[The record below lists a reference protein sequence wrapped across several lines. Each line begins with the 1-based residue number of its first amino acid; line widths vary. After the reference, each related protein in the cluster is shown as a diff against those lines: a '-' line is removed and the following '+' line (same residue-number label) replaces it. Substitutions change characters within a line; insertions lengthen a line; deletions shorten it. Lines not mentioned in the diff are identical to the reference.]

1 MQRSTHPVV
10 DLTEV
15 GRGDVAA
22 VGGKAA
28 ALGELMAAGF
38 PVPAGFVVG
47 TEAFLAAM
55 DAAGIGRQVVAM
67 LEPSGARAAGDTSG
81 SAEELAEVIREIAVP
96 APVEDAIR
104 AFHRDLVESRR
115 DGDDGGAVAVRSS
128 GTDEDAAEA
137 SFAGMHA
144 SYLGVVGADDVLAR
158 IRDCWASSVSAR
170 AIAYRSVRAPG
181 SVVSMAV
188 VVQSMVEAVSSG
200 VLLGVDPSGTDPG
213 RLLVE
218 ASTTAGGVVGGLV
231 EPDRYVVDVPR
242 LVVVSAQRGRQP
254 LTDRERVLAEDR
266 VLELAALGRRIQ
278 DRFGAPQDIEWAI
291 GADGVLGIVQARP
304 ITATAGSRTVSEVA
318 VTTGVGSR
326 PDPDPLVVG
335 IGASPGVATGPV
347 RVLLDPVDAVELLD
361 GEVLV
366 APGTRPEWMP
376 AMRRAAAIVTDTGG
390 MASHAAI
397 VARELGLPCV
407 VGTGTATAG
416 LVDGDVVTVDGVT
429 GLVVRA
435 VERSG

>member
-1 MQRSTHPVV
+1 MQRSTHPVA

-28 ALGELMAAGF
+28 ALGELVAAGF

-47 TEAFLAAM
+47 TGAFLAAL
-55 DAAGIGRQVVAM
+55 DAAGLRDEVDAV
-67 LEPSGARAAGDTSG
+67 LRSWVSGDGSG
-81 SAEELAEVIREIAVP
+81 STEEVADAIRAIAVP

-104 AFHRDLVESRR
+104 VFHRELVASTGDR
-115 DGDDGGAVAVRSS
+115 DDDGVSVAVRSS
-128 GTDEDAAEA
+128 GTDEDAAA
-137 SFAGMHA
+137 SSFAGMHA
-144 SYLGVVGADDVLAR
+144 SYLDVVGVDDVLGR

-181 SVVSMAV
+181 SAPSMAV
-188 VVQSMVEAVSSG
+188 IVQRMVEAVSSG
-200 VLLGVDPSGTDPG
+200 VLLGVDPSGADPD
-213 RLLVE
+213 RLVIE
-218 ASTTAGGVVGGLV
+218 ASTTAGAVVGGLV
-231 EPDRYVVDVPR
+231 DPDRYVVDVPR
-242 LVVVSAQRGRQP
+242 RVVVSARRGRRP

-278 DRFGAPQDIEWAI
+278 DRFGAPQDVEWVI
-291 GADGVLGIVQARP
+291 GADGAIGIVQARP
-304 ITATAGSRTVSEVA
+304 ITASAGSRTVTEVA
-318 VTTGVGSR
+318 VPTGIGSL
-326 PDPDPLVVG
+326 PAPDPLVVG
-335 IGASPGVATGPV
+335 IGASPGVATGPI

-366 APGTRPEWMP
+366 APETRPDWMP
-376 AMRRAAAIVTDTGG
+376 AMQRAAAIVTDTGG

-407 VGTGTATAG
+407 VGTGTATTD
-416 LVDGDVVTVDGVT
+416 LVDGDLVTVDGVL
-429 GLVVRA
+429 GSVVRA
-435 VERSG
+435 EDDRR